1 MKPLLAADRLRR
13 IAARLAAGE
22 PLDELQRAWL
32 GLAFVRRLQDPSA
45 DLDALLGLRSRNGG
59 RLGACST
66 QPARDQALR
75 ELAGEAGNTKARAT
89 ALQARIRAW
98 QNGTTDEAL
107 DTIARRYGDPPLSL
121 RQLQRIIN
129 GDTEAARLTADD
141 GNPPIDMSSRTPAA
155 GWRHHLTRG
164 PCNEPEHQ
172 HHAR

>member
-32 GLAFVRRLQDPSA
+32 GLAFVRRLSDPST
-45 DLDALLGLRSRNGG
+45 DLDALLGMRSRNGG
-59 RLGACST
+59 RLSACST

-75 ELAGEAGNTKARAT
+75 ELAAVPGTVKARAIE
-89 ALQARIRAW
+89 LQTRIAAHRSGADDPELAEIERRHGRA
-98 QNGTTDEAL
+98 
-107 DTIARRYGDPPLSL
+107 PSSV
-121 RQLQRIIN
+121 RQLIRIVA
-129 GDTEAARLTADD
+129 GTTEAARLTADD

-155 GWRHHLTRG
+155 GWRHHLTQG
-164 PCNEPEHQ
+164 PRNENDH

>member
-1 MKPLLAADRLRR
+1 MKPILAADRLRR

-75 ELAGEAGNTKARAT
+75 KLAGEAGTVKARAT

-98 QNGTTDEAL
+98 RAGANDEDL
-107 DTIARRYGDPPLSL
+107 DTIARRYGDPPSSL
-121 RQLQRIIN
+121 RQLQRIV
-129 GDTEAARLTADD
+129 GGRTEAARLATDD
-141 GNPPIDMSSRTPAA
+141 ENLASDMSSPPMTARWQHQPPQ
-155 GWRHHLTRG
+155 GPRNEKHH
-164 PCNEPEHQ
+164 HQ
-172 HHAR
+172 AR

>member
-32 GLAFVRRLQDPSA
+32 GLAFVRRLSDPAA

-59 RLGACST
+59 RLSACSQ

-75 ELAGEAGNTKARAT
+75 ELAGEAGTVKARAT

-98 QNGTTDEAL
+98 QAGTTDEAL
-107 DTIARRYGDPPLSL
+107 DTIARFGDPPKSL
-121 RQLQRIIN
+121 RQLIRIVASQ
-129 GDTEAARLTADD
+129 TEAARIGADD

-155 GWRHHLTRG
+155 RWQ
-164 PCNEPEHQ
+164 HQ
-172 HHAR
+172 PDGSIAS

>member
-32 GLAFVRRLQDPSA
+32 GLAFVRRLSDPAA

-59 RLGACST
+59 RLSACSQ

-75 ELAGEAGNTKARAT
+75 ELAGEAGTVKDRAT
-89 ALQARIRAW
+89 ALQARIRAR
-98 QNGTTDEAL
+98 QAGATDEDL
-107 DTIARRYGDPPLSL
+107 DAIARRYGDPPSSL
-121 RQLQRIIN
+121 RQLQRII
-129 GDTEAARLTADD
+129 GGRTEAARLTADD

-155 GWRHHLTRG
+155 RWQHQPPQGPRNEKHH
-164 PCNEPEHQ
+164 